1 MLPEV
6 MKRRIR
12 EWVSGEL
19 AKGNRAMINERMTN
33 VVENFYQ
40 DGPSGDYGR
49 GDVREEIERALG
61 KED

>member
-6 MKRRIR
+6 MKRWIHK
-12 EWVSGEL
+12 WVSSEL
-19 AKGNRAMINERMTN
+19 ARGNRSRIVEHMSN

-40 DGPSGDYGR
+40 DGPPGDYGR